1 MGTPTSIRIL
11 FAMRM
16 ASMALIVGTAVGGCG
31 LLPARK
37 PKPEPVVARVLP
49 PPTPRT
55 EGAIYQAG
63 QQIELFAD
71 LKARR
76 VGDVLTIRLTEST
89 AASKSAVTKTT
100 KTTGVNNTGVTLF
113 GRSPTVGGVGIG
125 TSTLNGADTFDG
137 EGSATQG
144 NTFTGS
150 LTVTV
155 MDVQPNGNLVVQ
167 GDKTLKL
174 NQGDEFVHVSGVV
187 RRADIATDNS
197 VTSDRVADAHISY
210 SALLLS
216 APLAYGERIKDLA
229 QIQGVR
235 TNQLFGYGLVVG
247 LDSTGDQ
254 TSQAPFTVQS
264 LNNMLAQL
272 GITVPSTV
280 TPQLK
285 NVAAVAVHAVMPA
298 FVKPGQTIDITVN
311 SIANAKSLRGGSL
324 LVTPLRGM
332 DGQIYAIA
340 QGNLIVSGFGVEGTD
355 GSKLTVNVPSSG
367 RIPNGAT
374 VERAVNSQL
383 SQGDSII
390 LNLND
395 ADFTTATRVV
405 ASVNKGVGEG
415 VASII
420 DGGSVRVQAPLDIT
434 QRVAFLSTVE
444 NLQVEP
450 AAASAP
456 LNNNTP

>member
-1 MGTPTSIRIL
+1 MIATMKRNLAAVLTL
-11 FAMRM
+11 AML
-16 ASMALIVGTAVGGCG
+16 ALLVA
-31 LLPARK
+31 LPAR
-37 PKPEPVVARVLP
+37 VSAQGVL
-49 PPTPRT
+49 
-55 EGAIYQAG
+55 
-63 QQIELFAD
+63 
-71 LKARR
+71 LKDIAN
-76 VGDVLTIRLTEST
+76 VQ
-89 AASKSAVTKTT
+89 
-100 KTTGVNNTGVTLF
+100 GVT
-113 GRSPTVGGVGIG
+113 
-125 TSTLNGADTFDG
+125 A
-137 EGSATQG
+137 
-144 NTFTGS
+144 
-150 LTVTV
+150 
-155 MDVQPNGNLVVQ
+155 
-167 GDKTLKL
+167 
-174 NQGDEFVHVSGVV
+174 
-187 RRADIATDNS
+187 
-197 VTSDRVADAHISY
+197 
-210 SALLLS
+210 
-216 APLAYGERIKDLA
+216 
-229 QIQGVR
+229 
-235 TNQLFGYGLVVG
+235 NQLIGYGLVVG

-272 GITVPSTV
+272 GVTVPANV

-324 LVTPLRGM
+324 LVTPLRGL

-374 VERAVNSQL
+374 VERAVSSQL
-383 SQGDSII
+383 AQGDSII

-405 ASVNKGVGEG
+405 ASVNKGVGAG

-420 DGGSVRVQAPLDIT
+420 DGGSVKVQAPLDIT

-444 NLQVEP
+444 NLEVEP
-450 AAASAP
+450 ASGAAKVIINSRTGTVVISSHVVVSPAAVSHGSLSVSIKEEQTVSQPGPFSKGQTTVVNNSIINVDQGTNRMFLFKPGVELEQIVRAVNEVGAAP
-456 LNNNTP
+456 GDLVAILEALKEAGALQAELIVI